1 MTDERINR
9 ILLADDEPLYLQ
21 TTAELL
27 RRAGFECLTA
37 VDAEGALSQLST
49 RQIDLM
55 IVDLNMP
62 GNLDLELLKIGR
74 RDYPDVPMI
83 VVTGAPSLH
92 SAIDSVKLR
101 ISDYL
106 LKPVKFE
113 DLVASV
119 RHSLSHDRTTK
130 DPALA
135 NNPTLLLGESPQIR
149 EIHDLIRRVAMTDV
163 SVLITGESGTGKE
176 LAAQSLHR
184 SSRRH
189 QARFA
194 TIDCTAIPESLF
206 ESVLFGHTKGSFT
219 GATNDQPGLLKE
231 ADGGTIFLDEIGE
244 LPLSLQAKLLR
255 VIQHS
260 TFTPVGQTR
269 PMTIDVRFI
278 AATNRD
284 LEEEVR
290 RERFRRDLFYR
301 LAVVPISLPP
311 LRDRGGDVMLLANHF
326 LRQLSL
332 GNQPNYSEFSLE
344 AAQSLQTYSWPGNV
358 RELRNV
364 VERAV
369 VLSSGR
375 VIEQSDLPSG
385 LAQAD
390 SAGTPFELGEG
401 ASARGR
407 VLSQA
412 DRSYIEELLRVSGG
426 NVSRAA
432 ATAGLTRQGLY
443 KLLQKHGLPPARFRT
458 Q

>member
-1 MTDERINR
+1 MTDERLNR
-9 ILLADDEPLYLQ
+9 ILLADDEPLYLR

-37 VDAEGALSQLST
+37 VDAEGALSLLSAGG
-49 RQIDLM
+49 IDLM

-62 GNLDLELLKIGR
+62 GNLDLELLNIGR
-74 RDYPDVPMI
+74 RDYPEVPMI

-119 RHSLSHDRTTK
+119 RRALSHRGEATDSVS
-130 DPALA
+130 P
-135 NNPTLLLGESPQIR
+135 NHSTLLLGESTPIG
-149 EIHDLIRRVAMTDV
+149 EIHDLIRRVAMTDA

-184 SSRRH
+184 LSRRCQH
-189 QARFA
+189 RFA

-219 GATNDQPGLLKE
+219 GATSDQPGLLKE

-244 LPLSLQAKLLR
+244 LSLPLQAKLLR

-269 PMTIDVRFI
+269 PMTINVRFV

-311 LRDRGGDVMLLANHF
+311 LRDRGNDVMLLAHHF
-326 LRQLSL
+326 LRQLSIGAAPHL
-332 GNQPNYSEFSLE
+332 LEFSPE
-344 AAQSLQTYSWPGNV
+344 ATACLQSYAWPGNV

-364 VERAV
+364 IERAV
-369 VLSSGR
+369 VLARGR
-375 VIEQSDLPSG
+375 VIELSDLPTG
-385 LAQAD
+385 LVSPEQP
-390 SAGTPFELGEG
+390 AGYGEG
-401 ASARGR
+401 ATSRGR
-407 VLSQA
+407 ALSQA
-412 DRSYIEELLRVSGG
+412 DRTYIEELLRDSGG

-432 ATAGLTRQGLY
+432 AVAGLTRQGLY
-443 KLLQKHGLPPARFRT
+443 KLLQKHGLAPARFRES
-458 Q
+458 